1 MEKPGVDGILGEI
14 DCVQVSVH
22 FSHPITPSRAHL
34 IGLAQQDVFIRIGR
48 NHSAISRIQ
57 GIIPRPQL
65 PSARALHSQTKIR
78 PSRRLRALAVAR
90 RQPRFPSHRPESFL
104 GRLQTSEVSRGVCS
118 CSSSES
124 ELSVHPPPEVH
135 EDHSGMVGQISTG
148 CRPPQPA
155 CVRPGSSARCT
166 ANVVSALYRSVRHSA
181 QFSIFSPLIRLNA
194 WSLVTSTAPN
204 AKA

>member
-1 MEKPGVDGILGEI
+1 LCTGQCPL
-14 DCVQVSVH
+14 
-22 FSHPITPSRAHL
+22 
-34 IGLAQQDVFIRIGR
+34 
-48 NHSAISRIQ
+48 
-57 GIIPRPQL
+57 L
-65 PSARALHSQTKIR
+65 PSHNAQSGPPNRTGTAGCLYSNRQKSLCNKPHSGHHTATSVAIRSRPSQTKIR
-78 PSRRLRALAVAR
+78 PSRRLRALAIAR
-90 RQPRFPSHRPESFL
+90 RQPRFPSHRPESFH
-104 GRLQTSEVSRGVCS
+104 GRLQTSDVPEVFVFAVLQNLNYLCILR
-118 CSSSES
+118 
-124 ELSVHPPPEVH
+124 EVH
-135 EDHSGMVGQISTG
+135 EDHAGMVGQISTG